1 MRRELRRLLTGKE
14 LRYGYSRDEIVA
26 ALKVNE
32 LHLSNDEIERIKTA
46 TAPSLAQLFGI
57 VDRIDTAEVV
67 RAIANL
73 KAKLQRRN
81 LKLDSFNAEAIR
93 LKQAL
98 DQEKLGVL
106 FGGIDEK
113 ATKAQLGSLNI
124 DIRTLKDE
132 IKCLNVDLKE
142 LEDEYQAMKVASK
155 RVQQSDRAQQSQ
167 ALANTFV
174 CWLAPFLEIILG
186 TRTGTLSIQYGK
198 LAVHQAKAQHRRII
212 HEGRANIFLD
222 ATATAESLSFRTGIP
237 PERILVCEAIH
248 DQGATV
254 HHVQVPD
261 FGLAGKKRADSTDVR
276 IKAAIA
282 GVVSGHEGCN
292 LVDSERSRT
301 VVFDHLG
308 KPMPNIGAMRIEYEI
323 LAQNALDKISFDAYY
338 QDICDAEVFQEMG
351 RDRALRRTGNIF
363 HYWLTDLELPFEAQ
377 AMKAADLSIDAAS
390 QADITRSSIAQAM
403 AALAK
408 EGGRMTQVA
417 IARAADVSQGWVSKF
432 FSSMGG
438 LAVNYY
444 QSY

>member
-1 MRRELRRLLTGKE
+1 
-14 LRYGYSRDEIVA
+14 
-26 ALKVNE
+26 
-32 LHLSNDEIERIKTA
+32 
-46 TAPSLAQLFGI
+46 
-57 VDRIDTAEVV
+57 
-67 RAIANL
+67 
-73 KAKLQRRN
+73 
-81 LKLDSFNAEAIR
+81 
-93 LKQAL
+93 
-98 DQEKLGVL
+98 
-106 FGGIDEK
+106 
-113 ATKAQLGSLNI
+113 
-124 DIRTLKDE
+124 
-132 IKCLNVDLKE
+132 
-142 LEDEYQAMKVASK
+142 
-155 RVQQSDRAQQSQ
+155 
-167 ALANTFV
+167 
-174 CWLAPFLEIILG
+174 LG

-308 KPMPNIGAMRIEYEI
+308 KAHATAARGVHFRDSRGENSFMANDVFVHVGLPMPNIGAMRIEYEI